1 MTRHELFGYRSWNAA
16 VQYHY
21 EYQYCAVV
29 SFTVRPVVGLSVIQ
43 LKALC
48 VSRFGGI
55 SLYAN
60 LVSMSV
66 PRCFCEFFVFE
77 VFG

>member
-1 MTRHELFGYRSWNAA
+1 
-16 VQYHY
+16 
-21 EYQYCAVV
+21 V